1 MRRGWFTFN
10 STLRLRAPG
19 YLLALAGACFF
30 ALNGSVAK
38 QALLNGV
45 SPIDLATLRISGASL
60 ILLLIALL
68 VVPKDLK
75 LRPREI
81 LPMLAYGITAVSF
94 TQFFYFIAIELLP
107 IGVAL
112 VIEFTAPL
120 MVALWFRYVQKKPVR
135 KQVWLALALVLIG
148 LATVTQAWQGV
159 SLNSV
164 GLMAA
169 IGAAISLAAYF
180 IGGEYYVRQ
189 RSALATAALSM
200 TAGAL
205 FFLVVNP
212 WWSLDWATFAVGV
225 TVPGFDSWVVPLGA
239 LIVWVVIMGTVV
251 PFLLSFSSLIFLDAK
266 SAIIIASLEPVIAS
280 IVAFVLLGEV
290 LTITQ
295 IIGGLTVLVGVVL
308 AETARLNP
316 AATQAGSPQPT

>member
-1 MRRGWFTFN
+1 M
-10 STLRLRAPG
+10 L
-19 YLLALAGACFF
+19 
-30 ALNGSVAK
+30 V
-38 QALLNGV
+38 
-45 SPIDLATLRISGASL
+45 
-60 ILLLIALL
+60 IALIT
-68 VVPKDLK
+68 VPKDLK

-112 VIEFTAPL
+112 VIEFTAPV

-135 KQVWLALALVLIG
+135 KQVWLALALVLLG

-159 SLNSV
+159 TLNGV

-189 RSALATAALSM
+189 RSPLATAALSM

-225 TVPGFDSWVVPLGA
+225 LVPGSSSWVVPLGA
-239 LIVWVVIMGTVV
+239 LIVWVIVMGTVV
-251 PFLLSFSSLIFLDAK
+251 PFMLSFSSLMFLDAK

-280 IVAFVLLGEV
+280 VVAFILLGET
-290 LTITQ
+290 LTLAQ
-295 IIGGLTVLVGVVL
+295 IVGGLTVLAGVVL
-308 AETARLNP
+308 AETARLDP
-316 AATQAGSPQPT
+316 ANTQTGLPQPT

>member
-1 MRRGWFTFN
+1 M
-10 STLRLRAPG
+10 
-19 YLLALAGACFF
+19 LALAGACFF

-38 QALLNGV
+38 QALLNGI
-45 SPIDLATLRISGASL
+45 SPLNLATLRITGASL
-60 ILLLIALL
+60 ILLVIALMI
-68 VVPKDLK
+68 VPQDLK
-75 LRPREI
+75 LRPKEI

-112 VIEFTAPL
+112 VIEFTAPV
-120 MVALWFRYVQKKPVR
+120 MVALWFRYVQQKPVR
-135 KQVWLALALVLIG
+135 KQVWLALALVLAG
-148 LATVTQAWQGV
+148 LATVTQAWQGI
-159 SLNSV
+159 SLNGV

-180 IGGEYYVRQ
+180 IGGEYYVRR
-189 RSALATAALSM
+189 RSPLATAALSM

-205 FFLVVNP
+205 FFLLINP
-212 WWSLDWATFAVGV
+212 WWSLNWVAFKAPVGV
-225 TVPGFDSWVVPLGA
+225 PGSSDWVVPLGA
-239 LIVWVVIMGTVV
+239 LIVWVIVMGTVV
-251 PFLLSFSSLIFLDAK
+251 PFILSFSSLMFLDAK

-290 LTITQ
+290 LTAAQ
-295 IIGGLTVLVGVVL
+295 VIGGVTVLVGVIL

-316 AATQAGSPQPT
+316 SDSQAGSPQQT